1 MGCYR
6 QRQGKINSVTDDKVA
21 LAAAF
26 ARHSLPCHSV
36 ILAGMRDHISGH
48 SYHPAVD
55 VLESAG
61 EANQRVVQGHGPL
74 HVQIVTNALEKFVR
88 ICGDNKNEIASVMPN
103 LFVSDT
109 IESDALAIVGA
120 LRNVDH
126 EVDLFRTSDGLA
138 VLAVILP
145 TLALKCG

>member
-6 QRQGKINSVTDDKVA
+6 QRQGKINSVVDNKVA
-21 LAAAF
+21 FSATF
-26 ARHSLPCHSV
+26 AGHTLPWHRV
-36 ILAGMRDHISGH
+36 IFIGTCYDISGH

-61 EANQRVVQGHGPL
+61 EANQRVVQRHGPL

-109 IESDALAIVGA
+109 IESDALAIVSA
-120 LRNVDH
+120 LGNVDH

-138 VLAVILP
+138 VLAVVLP